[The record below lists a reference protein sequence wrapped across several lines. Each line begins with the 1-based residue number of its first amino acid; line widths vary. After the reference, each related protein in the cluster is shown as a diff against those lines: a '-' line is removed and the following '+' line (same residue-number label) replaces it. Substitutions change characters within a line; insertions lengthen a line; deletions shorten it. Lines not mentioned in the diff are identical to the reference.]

1 MPILKEKHMF
11 VYVFRIGKGGVKT
24 PKKCNK
30 STKNKKND
38 IGGFSIVTGFT

>member
-1 MPILKEKHMF
+1 MF
-11 VYVFRIGKGGVKT
+11 LELYRVWNRWKKT